1 MSSQQPESP
10 RQCCDHDCNQS
21 DDCPAFSPISPVW
34 SAVYY
39 VAAVVLSLLLLITI
53 VTACWGAA

>member
-34 SAVYY
+34 SAIYY
-39 VAAVVLSLLLLITI
+39 VAAVVLSLLLLIPI